1 MALAGIRRLLGPGA
15 DRATVQLRWQLFA
28 PLALAI
34 LTVLTAW
41 VILLYS
47 QQRTT
52 VTRQVTQTRSLM
64 DSAYRNGVAMQARLL
79 GAIME
84 TITHNDAL
92 MKAMESR
99 DREALFSLASPMAAE
114 LRRHFG
120 ITHFYFL
127 DPERKVVLRAHQPHN
142 FGDIIE
148 RITTAEAAR
157 TGTAID
163 GMELGESNILT
174 QRRVSPWR
182 DGTRLIGYVELGID
196 LEQILGAHH
205 LLARKPLFPLLYKSN
220 LDRSGWEAGMRML
233 GDVPNW
239 DLFPSFVI
247 GLHSGEAMPG
257 ELADQLAKALAAG
270 DQSTDL
276 VLGDAHYSA
285 VFLPLIDVSGKAVG
299 QLLALIDVSAALAE
313 SRQTFYAGTLVS
325 VVIAVLLVL
334 SFNRLV
340 IKVGARLE
348 SHEEELKR
356 LAIHDGLTGLRN
368 QLEFYTVLEAEL
380 ERAQRTGR
388 AVSLLLIDIDD
399 FKKVNDRHG
408 HQAGNLV
415 LKELAELLTRQVRTI
430 DSACR
435 YGGEEFAVI
444 LPETELAAASSL
456 AERIRAATEEFEF
469 SIGEEQPTN
478 VTISIGVASYPAHA
492 ANTRALFTAADTALY
507 EAKNHGKNRVSTH
520 AAIHAVAPGES
531 MPLRQEKH

>member
-1 MALAGIRRLLGPGA
+1 MALTGIRRLLGPGA

-47 QQRTT
+47 QQRDT
-52 VTRQVTQTRSLM
+52 VAREVAQTRSLM
-64 DSAYRNGVAMQARLL
+64 DSAYRNGVAMHARLL
-79 GAIME
+79 GAVME
-84 TITHNDAL
+84 TITHNDTL
-92 MKAMESR
+92 MAAMDSR

-114 LRRHFG
+114 LMRQFG
-120 ITHFYFL
+120 ITHFLFL
-127 DPERKVVLRAHQPHN
+127 DPDRKVMVRAHQPHN
-142 FGDIIE
+142 FGDVIE
-148 RITTAEAAR
+148 RVTTTEAAR
-157 TGTAID
+157 TGSTIQ
-163 GMELGESNILT
+163 GMELGESNVFTL
-174 QRRVSPWR
+174 RLVSPWR

-205 LLARKPLFPLLYKSN
+205 LLAGKPLFPLLYKSN
-220 LDRSGWEAGMRML
+220 LDRPGWEAAMRMR
-233 GDVPNW
+233 GRIPQW

-247 GLHSGEAMPG
+247 SSHSGEAMPG
-257 ELADQLAKALAAG
+257 ELAEQLAKALAAG

-276 VLGDAHYSA
+276 VLGNAHYSA
-285 VFLPLIDVSGKAVG
+285 VFLPLVDVSGKAVG
-299 QLLALIDVSAALAE
+299 QLLALIEVSAALAG
-313 SRQTFYAGTLVS
+313 SRQIFYAGTLVS
-325 VVIAVLLVL
+325 VVMAVLLAL

-340 IKVGARLE
+340 VSVGARLE
-348 SHEEELKR
+348 NHEEELKR

-368 QLEFYTVLEAEL
+368 QLEFYAVLGAEL

-399 FKKVNDRHG
+399 FKQVNDLHG

-415 LKELAELLTRQVRTI
+415 LKELAELLIRQVRTI

-444 LPETELAAASSL
+444 LPETELAEASSL
-456 AERIRAATEEFEF
+456 GERIRAATEESEF
-469 SIGEEQPTN
+469 PIGEDETVK

-507 EAKNHGKNRVSTH
+507 DAKNHGKNRVLAH
-520 AAIHAVAPGES
+520 AAIHAASSPED
-531 MPLRQEKH
+531 